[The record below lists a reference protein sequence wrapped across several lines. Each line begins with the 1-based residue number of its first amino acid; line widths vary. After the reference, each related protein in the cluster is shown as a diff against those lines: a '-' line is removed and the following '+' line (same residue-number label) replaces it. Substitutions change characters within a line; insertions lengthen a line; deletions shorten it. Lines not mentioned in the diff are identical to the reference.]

1 MYSPLGLVIFVAV
14 EGTFVCFTA
23 IYVHLF
29 KILYA
34 LLVVLLLYQ
43 TGTNHETNS
52 DYNQNGK
59 TCALIGTDT
68 TKTATRETANV
79 DLAATTSKMAL
90 LYK

>member
-23 IYVHLF
+23 IYIHLF

-34 LLVVLLLYQ
+34 SLVVLLLYQ

-68 TKTATRETANV
+68 TKTTTRETANV
-79 DLAATTSKMAL
+79 DSAATSKMAL